1 MKELIQAATL
11 APRVGV
17 DEHEGDAARAVAA
30 VGPAVHCGVSLPTT
44 ALPLAS

>member
-30 VGPAVHCGVSLPTT
+30 VGPAAIRLSLPTT
-44 ALPLAS
+44 ALPLAT